1 MKESVVIINNEKC
14 MEINK
19 QVYCENIEMKSIPE
33 ALSRFFDINL
43 ILRKGIINPVH
54 KVEVIKTSL
63 SSNIISF
70 TFSILKKFG
79 NKNAK
84 FLIIAITP
92 YTFIAYLLLAIGN
105 KKIFLYLRS
114 DGLEEYKLIL
124 GKNFIWIYRFMLF
137 LMCKRSTIFCVNNKI
152 ITGHN
157 YKLVLPSQLD
167 NSWFENIQDSNL
179 KEIKLLYVGRIK
191 IEKGIFSLLNLL
203 GKINLNLTHSLTLV
217 GHGKKI
223 SNLPNNVNLLSP
235 VSKPSELIKIYDNH
249 NITIL
254 PSFTEGHPQV
264 LIESLARRRPII
276 IFNEIDFVKKNYQG
290 VFVSKRNA
298 DYLAKTIKYIIENY
312 HTISELMKKNV
323 LPSKAM
329 FIKEL
334 AKQLANGF

>member
-14 MEINK
+14 MEVNK
-19 QVYCENIEMKSIPE
+19 HVYCENIEMKSIPE
-33 ALSRFFDINL
+33 SLSRFFDINL
-43 ILRKGIINPVH
+43 ILRKGIINPAH
-54 KVEVIKTSL
+54 KIEVIKTSL

-70 TFSILKKFG
+70 IFSILKKFN

-124 GKNFIWIYRFMLF
+124 GKNFVWIYRFMLF

-152 ITGHN
+152 IAGRN

-167 NSWFENIQDSNL
+167 NSWLENIQDSNL

-203 GKINLNLTHSLTLV
+203 EKINLNLPHSLTLV

-235 VSKPSELIKIYDNH
+235 VSKPTELIKIYDNH

-276 IFNEIDFVKKNYQG
+276 IFSEIDFIKKNYQG
-290 VFVSKRNA
+290 VFVSTRNA

-312 HTISELMKKNV
+312 HAISELMKKNV

>member
-43 ILRKGIINPVH
+43 ILRKGVINPAH
-54 KVEVIKTSL
+54 KIEVIKTSI
-63 SSNIISF
+63 SSNVISF
-70 TFSILKKFG
+70 IFSILKKFS

-105 KKIFLYLRS
+105 KKVFLYLRS

-124 GKNFIWIYRFMLF
+124 GKNFVWVYRFMLF

-152 ITGHN
+152 IAGCN

-203 GKINLNLTHSLTLV
+203 EKINLNLPHSLTLV

-223 SNLPNNVNLLSP
+223 SNLPNNVNLLNP

-276 IFNEIDFVKKNYQG
+276 IFSEIDFIKKNYQG
-290 VFVSKRNA
+290 VFVSRRNA

-323 LPSKAM
+323 LPSKAI

-334 AKQLANGF
+334 VKQLANRF

>member
-1 MKESVVIINNEKC
+1 MKESIVIINNEKC
-14 MEINK
+14 LEANK

-33 ALSRFFDINL
+33 ALGSFFDINL
-43 ILRKGIINPVH
+43 ILRKGKINPVH
-54 KVEVIKTSL
+54 KIEVIKTKL
-63 SSNIISF
+63 ASNIISF
-70 TFSILKKFG
+70 ILSILKKIN

-92 YTFIAYLLLAIGN
+92 YTFIAYLFLAIRK

-124 GKNFIWIYRFMLF
+124 GKNFVWIYRFMLF
-137 LMCKRSTIFCVNNKI
+137 IMCKRSTIFCVNDKI
-152 ITGHN
+152 IKGRN

-167 NSWFENIQDSNL
+167 SSWLENVKDSNL

-191 IEKGIFSLLNLL
+191 IEKGIFSFLDLLE
-203 GKINLNLTHSLTLV
+203 KINLSSPYSLTLV
-217 GHGKKI
+217 GQGKKI
-223 SNLPNNVNLLSP
+223 NNLPNNVSLLNP
-235 VSKPSELIKIYDNH
+235 ISKSSELIKIYDKH

-276 IFNEIDFVKKNYQG
+276 IFNEIDFIKKNYQG
-290 VFVSKRNA
+290 VFISKRNA
-298 DYLAKTIKYIIENY
+298 DNLEKTIKYIIENY
-312 HTISELMKKNV
+312 RAISKLMKENI

-334 AKQLANGF
+334 AKQLAN